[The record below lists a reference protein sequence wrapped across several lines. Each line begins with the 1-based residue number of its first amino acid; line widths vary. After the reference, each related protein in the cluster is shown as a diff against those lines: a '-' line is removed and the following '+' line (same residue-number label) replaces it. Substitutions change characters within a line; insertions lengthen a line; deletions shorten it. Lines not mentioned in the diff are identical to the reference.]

1 MPRGIKGSGKSRK
14 PAGEPGQP
22 RRRGRKPRE
31 PLPEAVPPAE
41 PTSPLQSTEEPTS
54 PLQSTEEPTSPL
66 PASEPP
72 TTAELQAEPP
82 AAESP
87 TSEPPTAEPSCVE
100 EAPAESQTDLQA
112 VPVQDPAMQ
121 KAERQLAA
129 KYPLVNIR
137 PGSLRGA
144 GERPEHPGK
153 RTVVILCGRCSSQR
167 VLATSDL
174 FHVRYCESCSKA
186 ERKAARKKGAKQ

>member
-1 MPRGIKGSGKSRK
+1 MPRGIKGSGKGRK
-14 PAGEPGQP
+14 PAGEPGPP
-22 RRRGRKPRE
+22 RRRGRKPKE
-31 PLPEAVPPAE
+31 ALPEVVQPVEPASELPP
-41 PTSPLQSTEEPTS
+41 TEEPS
-54 PLQSTEEPTSPL
+54 SPL
-66 PASEPP
+66 PAEEPP

-82 AAESP
+82 
-87 TSEPPTAEPSCVE
+87 TAEPSSVE
-100 EAPAESQTDLQA
+100 EAPAESQADLQP

-121 KAERQLAA
+121 EAERQLIA
-129 KYPLVNIR
+129 KYPLVNIQ

-153 RTVVILCGRCSSQR
+153 RTVVILCGRCSRER

-186 ERKAARKKGAKQ
+186 ERKAARRKGGKQ

>member
-14 PAGEPGQP
+14 PAGEPGPP
-22 RRRGRKPRE
+22 RRRGRKAKE
-31 PLPEAVPPAE
+31 LLPEAIQPAE
-41 PTSPLQSTEEPTS
+41 PTSPP
-54 PLQSTEEPTSPL
+54 
-66 PASEPP
+66 PAEEPP

-82 AAESP
+82 
-87 TSEPPTAEPSCVE
+87 TSETPTAELSSVE
-100 EAPAESQTDLQA
+100 EVPAESQADLQT

-121 KAERQLAA
+121 KAERQLVA
-129 KYPLVNIR
+129 KYPLVNIQ

-144 GERPEHPGK
+144 GERSEHPGK
-153 RTVVILCGRCSSQR
+153 RTVVILCGRCNRER

-174 FHVRYCESCSKA
+174 FHVRYCESCAKV

>member
-22 RRRGRKPRE
+22 RRRGRKPKE
-31 PLPEAVPPAE
+31 PLPEAVQPAE
-41 PTSPLQSTEEPTS
+41 PTSPL
-54 PLQSTEEPTSPL
+54 
-66 PASEPP
+66 PAEEPP

-82 AAESP
+82 A
-87 TSEPPTAEPSCVE
+87 SETPTAEPSSVE
-100 EAPAESQTDLQA
+100 EAPAESQADSQT

-121 KAERQLAA
+121 QAERQLVA
-129 KYPLVNIR
+129 KYPLVNIK

-153 RTVVILCGRCSSQR
+153 RTVVLLCGRCSRER

-186 ERKAARKKGAKQ
+186 ERKAARKKGGKQ

>member
-22 RRRGRKPRE
+22 RRPGRKPKE
-31 PLPEAVPPAE
+31 ALPEVVQPAE
-41 PTSPLQSTEEPTS
+41 PASELQSTEEPAAG
-54 PLQSTEEPTSPL
+54 L
-66 PASEPP
+66 PAEEPP

-82 AAESP
+82 A
-87 TSEPPTAEPSCVE
+87 SEPPSARPSSVE
-100 EAPAESQTDLQA
+100 EAPAESQADLQP
-112 VPVQDPAMQ
+112 VPAADPAMQ
-121 KAERQLAA
+121 EAERQLVAR
-129 KYPLVNIR
+129 YSLVNVK

-153 RTVVILCGRCSSQR
+153 RTVVILCGRCSRER

-174 FHVRYCESCSKA
+174 FHVRYCPDCSKV
-186 ERKAARKKGAKQ
+186 ERKAARRKGGKQ

>member
-14 PAGEPGQP
+14 TTTEPGQP
-22 RRRGRKPRE
+22 RRRGRKPKE
-31 PLPEAVPPAE
+31 PLPEAVQPAE
-41 PTSPLQSTEEPTS
+41 PIGPLSAE
-54 PLQSTEEPTSPL
+54 
-66 PASEPP
+66 EPP
-72 TTAELQAEPP
+72 TTAELPAEPP

-87 TSEPPTAEPSCVE
+87 TSEPPAAEPSSEE
-100 EAPAESQTDLQA
+100 EAPAESQADLQT

-121 KAERQLAA
+121 NAERQLVA
-129 KYPLVNIR
+129 KYPLVNIK

-153 RTVVILCGRCSSQR
+153 RTVVILCGRCSRER

-174 FHVRYCESCSKA
+174 FHVRYCADCSKA
-186 ERKAARKKGAKQ
+186 ERKAARRKGGK

>member
-1 MPRGIKGSGKSRK
+1 LGFTFTRGRSTKEKVMPRGVKGSGKGRK

-22 RRRGRKPRE
+22 RRRGRKPKE
-31 PLPEAVPPAE
+31 LLPEAVQPAE
-41 PTSPLQSTEEPTS
+41 PSSPLP
-54 PLQSTEEPTSPL
+54 PTEEPTSPL
-66 PASEPP
+66 PAEEPP
-72 TTAELQAEPP
+72 TTAELPAEPP
-82 AAESP
+82 A
-87 TSEPPTAEPSCVE
+87 SEPPTAEPSSVE
-100 EAPAESQTDLQA
+100 EALAESQADLQP
-112 VPVQDPAMQ
+112 VPVQDPTMQ
-121 KAERQLAA
+121 EAERQLVA
-129 KYPLVNIR
+129 KYPLVNIK

-153 RTVVILCGRCSSQR
+153 RTVVLLCGRCSRER

>member
-1 MPRGIKGSGKSRK
+1 MPRGIKGSGKGRK

-22 RRRGRKPRE
+22 RRRSRKPKE
-31 PLPEAVPPAE
+31 PLPQTVLPAE
-41 PTSPLQSTEEPTS
+41 PA
-54 PLQSTEEPTSPL
+54 SPL
-66 PASEPP
+66 PAEEPL

-82 AAESP
+82 A
-87 TSEPPTAEPSCVE
+87 SEPPTVGPSSVE
-100 EAPAESQTDLQA
+100 EAPAESQADLQT

-121 KAERQLAA
+121 EAERQLIA
-129 KYPLVNIR
+129 KYPLVNIQ

-153 RTVVILCGRCSSQR
+153 RTVVLLCGRCSRER

-174 FHVRYCESCSKA
+174 FHVRYCADCSKV